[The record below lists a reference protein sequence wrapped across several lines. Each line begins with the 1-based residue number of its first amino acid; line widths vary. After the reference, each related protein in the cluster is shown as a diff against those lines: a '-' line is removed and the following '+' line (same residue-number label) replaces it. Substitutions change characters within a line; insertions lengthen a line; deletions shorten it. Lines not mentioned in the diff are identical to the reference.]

1 MNLGLQILDRMAQNG
16 MIPNEKGRIK
26 IMGAVRANNGKP
38 VRFGCVVDKPSKN
51 DAYLIVR
58 DGCRGVFGHHRIGIT
73 VPFYFRSEHERIKEP
88 KPKRPKDGIETGW
101 NKASAPVEFAI
112 IESQQQAD
120 NLDAIEARTRQLF
133 NQSHDQFEN
142 HPYLRVIKKFSGL
155 DLLKVRRFLRKGTG
169 HMPRVSGDRLL
180 LPIVNK
186 DGRLMSFQRIA
197 PDGRKLM
204 MSGGIV
210 KGHFIPVTD
219 IFKADERADIV
230 ITEGYA
236 SGLAVKLLYPKCH
249 VVAALFADNLLP
261 VGLEIRHKF
270 PFANLIYACD
280 YDGARNALPGEPTG
294 NIGLLKARDAAFMTR
309 ANLLIPPFDA
319 QNPNQNVDWWDVWAR
334 NGGSF
339 GN

>member
-1 MNLGLQILDRMAQNG
+1 MNLELQILDRMAQNN

-26 IMGAVRANNGKP
+26 IIGAVRANNGKA
-38 VRFGCVVDKPSKN
+38 VRFGCVGDKPSKY

-58 DGCRGVFGHHRIGIT
+58 DGCRGVFGHHRLGIT
-73 VPFYFRSEHERIKEP
+73 AKFYIKTEHERIKEP
-88 KPKRPKDGIETGW
+88 KPKRAKNGIERGW
-101 NKASAPVEFAI
+101 GKESAPVEFAI
-112 IESQQQAD
+112 IESQKQAK
-120 NLDAIEARTRQLF
+120 NLDAIEAKTRGLF
-133 NQSHDQFEN
+133 NQASEAFQY
-142 HPYLRVIKKFSGL
+142 HPYLRVIKQFSST
-155 DLLKVRRFLRKGTG
+155 DLMRLRGFTTKNEGIL
-169 HMPRVSGDRLL
+169 PRVSGDRLL

-197 PDGRKLM
+197 PDGQKRM
-204 MSGGIV
+204 MSGGVV

-219 IFKADERADIV
+219 IFKAEEKSDIV

-261 VGLEIRHKF
+261 VGLEIRNKF

-280 YDGARNALPGEPTG
+280 YDGARQALPGEPTG

-309 ANLLIPPFDA
+309 GNLLIPPFDA